1 MSSDP
6 GLERLARFLD
16 RIGPAVQSGLDG
28 SVVRLGT
35 ATLGQLK
42 LRASGRPGPR
52 RVTGD
57 YTRKMNMQAD
67 HGGAGVEVTIGGNGA
82 QGPRLEFGFNGADS
96 LGRVYHQ
103 RPFPHYAPTFA
114 WLNALLPNEVEDVIG
129 QAIGRAG
136 A

>member
-1 MSSDP
+1 VSAGD
-6 GLERLARFLD
+6 GFERLAQILE
-16 RIGPAVQSGLDG
+16 RIGTRLPAEIDNG
-28 SVVRLGT
+28 VVRIGA

-67 HGGAGVEVTIGGNGA
+67 HGANGVEVTVGGAGV
-82 QGPRLEFGFNGADS
+82 QGPRLEFGFHGADS
-96 LGRVYHQ
+96 LGRRYNQ
-103 RPFPHYAPTFA
+103 PPFPHYAPTFL
-114 WLNALLPNEVEDVIG
+114 WLNTMLDSQVPDWV
-129 QAIGRAG
+129 GRAVSG